1 MDASPTRLKAHTTDL
16 SVHWLSSKVLSAM
29 TFTKDLKLH
38 YEVLENTIQSTEKQ
52 RSLSLNFKSTSHFDL
67 KKKKQ
72 KQKLFILIF
81 MPPQH
86 THIHSCGS
94 YFYLPNTQLSQKFIP

>member
-1 MDASPTRLKAHTTDL
+1 
-16 SVHWLSSKVLSAM
+16 M

-67 KKKKQ
+67 KKKKA
-72 KQKLFILIF
+72 KTKAL
-81 MPPQH
+81 H
-86 THIHSCGS
+86 S
-94 YFYLPNTQLSQKFIP
+94 YFYAPPTHTHTLLWFLFLSSQHSIITEIYSLVLNGHFPKAGQD